1 MYLSCSPNLTCFFL
15 GIGGWVIFMELYPGF
30 SLYRGLYELSQYARG
45 GYVVGTSGMFW
56 EYLSNSNNGMR
67 EVLIIMSIEWVVFL
81 IVSYYLDQVIS
92 SGSGNRRSL
101 LFFLPNSQ
109 RKDLTSLEKSSFQS
123 AESSVQIENS
133 DVSEEV
139 INLANFRFS

>member
-1 MYLSCSPNLTCFFL
+1 MVGTNGMYLD
-15 GIGGWVIFMELYPGF
+15 
-30 SLYRGLYELSQYARG
+30 
-45 GYVVGTSGMFW
+45 
-56 EYLSNSNNGMR
+56 YLSNSNNGIR

-92 SGSGNRRSL
+92 SGSGSRRSL

-109 RKDLTSLEKSSFQS
+109 RKHLTTLEKSPFQS
-123 AESSVQIENS
+123 AESSVQIESN

-139 INLANFRFS
+139 INLANLRLS

>member
-1 MYLSCSPNLTCFFL
+1 MFFFF

-30 SLYRGLYELSQYARG
+30 SLYRGLYELSQYAQG
-45 GYVVGTSGMFW
+45 GYLVGTSGMFW
-56 EYLSNSNNGMR
+56 EYLSYSNNGMR

-81 IVSYYLDQVIS
+81 IVAYYLDQVIS

-101 LFFLPNSQ
+101 LFFLRNSK
-109 RKDLTSLEKSSFQS
+109 RKHLMSLEKSSFHS
-123 AESSVQIENS
+123 AESRVQIENN

>member
-1 MYLSCSPNLTCFFL
+1 
-15 GIGGWVIFMELYPGF
+15 MELYPGF
-30 SLYRGLYELSQYARG
+30 SLYRGLYELSQYAAG
-45 GYVVGTSGMFW
+45 GYIVGTYGMCW
-56 EYLSNSNNGMR
+56 DYLSNSNNGMR

-109 RKDLTSLEKSSFQS
+109 RKHLTSLEKTSFLS
-123 AESSVQIENS
+123 AESSVQIENN

-139 INLANFRFS
+139 ISLANSRFS

>member
-1 MYLSCSPNLTCFFL
+1 
-15 GIGGWVIFMELYPGF
+15 MELYPGF

-45 GYVVGTSGMFW
+45 GYMVGTSGMFW

-109 RKDLTSLEKSSFQS
+109 RKHLTSMEKASFQS
-123 AESSVQIENS
+123 AESSVQIENN

-139 INLANFRFS
+139 INLANLRFS